1 MKFPALGTLILTTIT
16 VSAADKPLPPY
27 YEDLKWEPP
36 RSLSNWSNLTVET
49 RTGTFIGMLN
59 DTSPNVRQF
68 LRVPFAQPPVGDLR
82 WMPPQ
87 KLPSS
92 SQRYDATIYG
102 PACPQYVQRE
112 DSFWKD
118 DEPGSFVI
126 NLGENMTQ
134 GSVAWSSA
142 EDCLSIAI
150 WTPASANR
158 ASKLPVTLF
167 ATGGA
172 GVEGGIRI
180 PAHLPTQ
187 WVSRSQEHI
196 AIALNYRVNIF
207 GNPKSRALKETSLS
221 LLDVR
226 AAVEWIHENIEAF
239 GGDPDSIFLWGQS
252 QGGALTHLYTL
263 AFPNDPLVTSY
274 GIISQEPG
282 TTLDLST
289 GKDPYLDFNIVAKA
303 LGCNYGDDAEAELN
317 CMRMISWV
325 QIEEYINRYQG
336 TPGISFMEYIPS
348 TTADEKY
355 IFSNETLRYLEGKV
369 AKGPA
374 IRSFAA
380 REIAADNNITSSQ
393 ADARQWVCLAASDT
407 ALRFS
412 QGLDTYRYFWAGD
425 FSNISPV
432 PWLGAFHYADLLLI
446 FGTYMKNVGEISE
459 LEIETSNTMQDYLLA
474 FIKDSSTVS
483 QTIGWPLFDPTGP
496 DGGLIIEFG
505 KYVPARNITGRYLDG
520 GCFDPSIPFRVDG

>member
-1 MKFPALGTLILTTIT
+1 MLKIFAIVPVIVATFTVTL
-16 VSAADKPLPPY
+16 ADKLLPPY
-27 YEDLKWEPP
+27 FQDLKWEAP

-59 DTSPNVRQF
+59 DTYPNVRQF

-87 KLPSS
+87 KLPFSS
-92 SQRYDATIYG
+92 RKYDATIYG

-118 DEPGSFVI
+118 YEPASFVV
-126 NLGENMTQ
+126 NPGENLTQ
-134 GSVAWSSA
+134 GSVAWSTA

-150 WTPASANR
+150 WTPASANKT
-158 ASKLPVTLF
+158 SKLPVTLF

-172 GVEGGIRI
+172 GVEGGIWI
-180 PAHLPTQ
+180 PAHMPTQ

-239 GGDPDSIFLWGQS
+239 GGDPDNIFLWGQS

-263 AFPNDPLVTSY
+263 AFPDDPLVASY

-289 GKDPYLDFNIVAKA
+289 GNDPYLDFDIVAKA

-317 CMRMISWV
+317 CMRMLSWV
-325 QIEEYINRYQG
+325 HIEEYINRYQG
-336 TPGISFMEYIPS
+336 TPPISFMEYIP
-348 TTADEKY
+348 DEKY

-369 AKGPA
+369 ANGPA

-380 REIAADNNITSSQ
+380 REIAVDDNITTSQ
-393 ADARQWVCLAASDT
+393 ADAHQWVCLAASDT
-407 ALRFS
+407 ALRYS
-412 QGLDTYRYFWAGD
+412 QGLDTYRYFWAG
-425 FSNISPV
+425 NPV
-432 PWLGAFHYADLLLI
+432 PWLGAFHYADLLMI
-446 FGTYMKNVGEISE
+446 FGTYVKNVGEISQLE
-459 LEIETSNTMQDYLLA
+459 LETANAMQDYLLA
-474 FIKDSSTVS
+474 FIKDPSTVS
-483 QTIGWPLFDPTGP
+483 QTVGWPLFDPTRP
-496 DGGLIIEFG
+496 EGGLVIEFG
-505 KYVPARNITGRYLDG
+505 KDVPARNITGQYLDG
-520 GCFDPSIPFRVDG
+520 GCYNSSIPFRVDG